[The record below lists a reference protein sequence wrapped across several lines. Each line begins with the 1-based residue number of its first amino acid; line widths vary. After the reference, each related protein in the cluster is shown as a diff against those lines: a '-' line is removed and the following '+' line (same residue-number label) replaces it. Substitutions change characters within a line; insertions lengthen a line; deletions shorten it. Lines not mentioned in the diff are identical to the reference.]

1 MVPSI
6 QQQLWLP
13 SFEYL
18 QFSNEW
24 YRLFT
29 VALTHGGFL
38 HLGFN
43 MYSLMVL
50 GNPLEA
56 AFGKQKLLIVFF
68 FSLLTGSLTSAY
80 FASVYGASVGASGA
94 IFGLFG
100 ALAIVGKRIGA
111 DIRSI
116 VVIIGINFV
125 IGGLNKALDGIDSA
139 AGPFVNFGEIPKVK
153 IPRLSEGGIVTS
165 PTLAMIAEGGESE
178 AVIPLSKLGNL
189 GGGITINVSG
199 ALDPSAVARQI
210 RQLLTQDAARLGL
223 VNPI

>member
-1 MVPSI
+1 LLKRSATYSLIAVICGAYLLQLLVPSI
-6 QQQLWLP
+6 QQQLMLP

-18 QFSNEW
+18 QITNEW

-43 MYSLMVL
+43 MYSLMIL

-56 AFGKQKLLIVFF
+56 AYGKQKFLIVFF

-80 FASVYGASVGASGA
+80 FASLYSASVGASGA

-100 ALAIVGKRIGA
+100 ALAIVGRRIGA

-116 VVIIGINFV
+116 VVIIGLNFAFGFALGGV
-125 IGGLNKALDGIDSA
+125 DWRAHLGGLIGGVVA
-139 AGPFVNFGEIPKVK
+139 AQLVMV
-153 IPRLSEGGIVTS
+153 R
-165 PTLAMIAEGGESE
+165 
-178 AVIPLSKLGNL
+178 
-189 GGGITINVSG
+189 
-199 ALDPSAVARQI
+199 AR
-210 RQLLTQDAARLGL
+210 
-223 VNPI
+223 

>member
-1 MVPSI
+1 LLKRSATYSLIAVICGAYLLQLVVPSI

-29 VALTHGGFL
+29 VALTHGGIF

-43 MYSLMVL
+43 MYSLLVL

-56 AFGKQKLLIVFF
+56 AYGKQKFLIVFF

-80 FASVYGASVGASGA
+80 FASLYSASVGASGA

-100 ALAIVGKRIGA
+100 ALAIVGKKIGA

-116 VVIIGINFV
+116 IVIIGINFAFGFALGGV
-125 IGGLNKALDGIDSA
+125 DWRAHLGGLIGGVVA
-139 AGPFVNFGEIPKVK
+139 A
-153 IPRLSEGGIVTS
+153 
-165 PTLAMIAEGGESE
+165 
-178 AVIPLSKLGNL
+178 
-189 GGGITINVSG
+189 
-199 ALDPSAVARQI
+199 
-210 RQLLTQDAARLGL
+210 QLVMGRR
-223 VNPI
+223 

>member
-1 MVPSI
+1 LLKRSATYSLIAVICAAYLLQMAVPSL

-13 SFEYL
+13 SFVEL
-18 QFSNEW
+18 QYNNEW

-29 VALTHGGFL
+29 VALTHGGIF

-56 AFGKQKLLIVFF
+56 AFGKQKFLIVFF

-80 FASVYGASVGASGA
+80 FASLYSASVGASGA

-116 VVIIGINFV
+116 VVIIGINFAFGFAMGGV
-125 IGGLNKALDGIDSA
+125 DWRAHLGGLIGGVVA
-139 AGPFVNFGEIPKVK
+139 A
-153 IPRLSEGGIVTS
+153 
-165 PTLAMIAEGGESE
+165 
-178 AVIPLSKLGNL
+178 
-189 GGGITINVSG
+189 
-199 ALDPSAVARQI
+199 
-210 RQLLTQDAARLGL
+210 QLVMAKR
-223 VNPI
+223 

>member
-1 MVPSI
+1 MQLAKQLLMQLQQQRLAHKISQQPTLQSTALQLLKRSATYSLIAVICGAYLLQLVVPSI

-29 VALTHGGFL
+29 VALTHGGIF

-43 MYSLMVL
+43 MYSLLVL

-56 AFGKQKLLIVFF
+56 AYGKQKFLIVFF

-80 FASVYGASVGASGA
+80 FASLYSASVGASGA

-100 ALAIVGKRIGA
+100 ALAIVGKKIGA

-116 VVIIGINFV
+116 IVIIGINFAFGFALGGV
-125 IGGLNKALDGIDSA
+125 DWRAHLGGLIGGVVA
-139 AGPFVNFGEIPKVK
+139 A
-153 IPRLSEGGIVTS
+153 
-165 PTLAMIAEGGESE
+165 
-178 AVIPLSKLGNL
+178 
-189 GGGITINVSG
+189 
-199 ALDPSAVARQI
+199 
-210 RQLLTQDAARLGL
+210 QLVMVRR
-223 VNPI
+223 

>member
-1 MVPSI
+1 LLKRSATYSLIAVICGAYLLRLVVPSL

-29 VALTHGGFL
+29 VALTHGGIF

-50 GNPLEA
+50 GNPLETS
-56 AFGKQKLLIVFF
+56 FGKQKFLIVFF

-80 FASVYGASVGASGA
+80 FASLYGVSVGASGA

-100 ALAIVGKRIGA
+100 AIAIVGKKIGA

-116 VVIIGINFV
+116 VVIIGINFAFGFA
-125 IGGLNKALDGIDSA
+125 IGGVDWRAH
-139 AGPFVNFGEIPKVK
+139 
-153 IPRLSEGGIVTS
+153 
-165 PTLAMIAEGGESE
+165 
-178 AVIPLSKLGNL
+178 L
-189 GGGITINVSG
+189 GGLIGG
-199 ALDPSAVARQI
+199 ALAA
-210 RQLLTQDAARLGL
+210 QLVMKQPRYY
-223 VNPI
+223 

>member
-1 MVPSI
+1 LLKRSATYSLIAVICGAYLLQLVVPSI
-6 QQQLWLP
+6 QQQLMLP

-18 QFSNEW
+18 QITNEW

-56 AFGKQKLLIVFF
+56 AYGKQKFLIVFF

-80 FASVYGASVGASGA
+80 FASLYSASVGASGA

-116 VVIIGINFV
+116 VVIIGINFAFGFALGGV
-125 IGGLNKALDGIDSA
+125 DWRAHLGGLIGGVVA
-139 AGPFVNFGEIPKVK
+139 AQLVMV
-153 IPRLSEGGIVTS
+153 R
-165 PTLAMIAEGGESE
+165 
-178 AVIPLSKLGNL
+178 
-189 GGGITINVSG
+189 
-199 ALDPSAVARQI
+199 AR
-210 RQLLTQDAARLGL
+210 
-223 VNPI
+223 

>member
-1 MVPSI
+1 MQLQLQRLAHRTSQQLTSRSTALQLLKRSATYSLIAVICGAYLLQLVVPSI

-29 VALTHGGFL
+29 VALTHGGIF

-43 MYSLMVL
+43 MYSLLVL

-56 AFGKQKLLIVFF
+56 AYGKQKFLIVFF

-80 FASVYGASVGASGA
+80 FASLYSASVGASGA

-100 ALAIVGKRIGA
+100 ALAIVGKKIGA

-116 VVIIGINFV
+116 VVIIGINFAFGFALGGV
-125 IGGLNKALDGIDSA
+125 DWRAHLGGLIGGVVA
-139 AGPFVNFGEIPKVK
+139 AQLVMKQ
-153 IPRLSEGGIVTS
+153 PRYY
-165 PTLAMIAEGGESE
+165 
-178 AVIPLSKLGNL
+178 
-189 GGGITINVSG
+189 
-199 ALDPSAVARQI
+199 
-210 RQLLTQDAARLGL
+210 
-223 VNPI
+223 

>member
-1 MVPSI
+1 LLKRSATYLLIAVICGAYLLQLVVPSI
-6 QQQLWLP
+6 QQQLMLP

-18 QFSNEW
+18 QITNEW

-56 AFGKQKLLIVFF
+56 AYGKQKFLIVFF

-80 FASVYGASVGASGA
+80 FASLYSASVGASGA

-100 ALAIVGKRIGA
+100 ALAIVGRRIGA

-116 VVIIGINFV
+116 VVIIGLNFAFGFALGGV
-125 IGGLNKALDGIDSA
+125 DWRAHLGGLIGGVVA
-139 AGPFVNFGEIPKVK
+139 AQLVMV
-153 IPRLSEGGIVTS
+153 R
-165 PTLAMIAEGGESE
+165 
-178 AVIPLSKLGNL
+178 
-189 GGGITINVSG
+189 
-199 ALDPSAVARQI
+199 AR
-210 RQLLTQDAARLGL
+210 
-223 VNPI
+223 

>member
-1 MVPSI
+1 LLKRSATYSLIAVICGAYLLQLVVPSI

-29 VALTHGGFL
+29 VALTHGGIF

-43 MYSLMVL
+43 MYSLLVL

-56 AFGKQKLLIVFF
+56 AYGKQKFLIVFF

-80 FASVYGASVGASGA
+80 FASVYSASVGASGA

-100 ALAIVGKRIGA
+100 ALAIVGKKIGA

-116 VVIIGINFV
+116 IVIIGINFAFGFALGGV
-125 IGGLNKALDGIDSA
+125 DWRAHLGGLIGGVVA
-139 AGPFVNFGEIPKVK
+139 AQLVMKQ
-153 IPRLSEGGIVTS
+153 PRYY
-165 PTLAMIAEGGESE
+165 
-178 AVIPLSKLGNL
+178 
-189 GGGITINVSG
+189 
-199 ALDPSAVARQI
+199 
-210 RQLLTQDAARLGL
+210 
-223 VNPI
+223 

>member
-1 MVPSI
+1 LLKRSATYSLIAVICGAYLLQLLIPSL

-13 SFEYL
+13 SFEVLRYN
-18 QFSNEW
+18 NEW

-29 VALTHGGFL
+29 VALTHGGFF

-56 AFGKQKLLIVFF
+56 AYGKQKFLFVFF
-68 FSLLTGSLTSAY
+68 FSLLTGSLTSSY
-80 FASVYGASVGASGA
+80 FAAVYSASVGASGA

-116 VVIIGINFV
+116 VVIIGINFAFGFAMGGV
-125 IGGLNKALDGIDSA
+125 DWRAHLGGLIGGVVA
-139 AGPFVNFGEIPKVK
+139 A
-153 IPRLSEGGIVTS
+153 
-165 PTLAMIAEGGESE
+165 
-178 AVIPLSKLGNL
+178 
-189 GGGITINVSG
+189 
-199 ALDPSAVARQI
+199 
-210 RQLLTQDAARLGL
+210 QLVMVRR
-223 VNPI
+223 